1 MPAMLVV
8 ENTGDLPGGRQKCF
22 TKREAFMKRE
32 GTLHILRMN
41 GAAHNEV
48 SSYHVIFADY
58 QSGAGKIRVI
68 MGTEHLKSFLAREIG
83 VRSEAIEST
92 FEGLKRESTANI
104 FNVELPDDKLAKL
117 ELL

>member
-1 MPAMLVV
+1 MVGLY
-8 ENTGDLPGGRQKCF
+8 EGR
-22 TKREAFMKRE
+22 
-32 GTLHILRMN
+32 LLWMN

-48 SSYHVIFADY
+48 PSYHVIFADY
-58 QSGAGKIRVI
+58 QSGAGQIRLIV
-68 MGTEHLKSFLAREIG
+68 GKERLKSFLSKEIG